1 MAMMLTQ
8 LGPLP
13 PSPGVLVEAAAVAT
27 EVVAEA
33 LISAEIELCRS
44 AADTA
49 VRQPPNPAPA
59 VEPCTEGVVGVGKLA
74 LFCVGAGKGRAHS
87 TRSRSI
93 SHRTATVRTDLT
105 SHLGG
110 DARGMEVPRAVS

>member
-1 MAMMLTQ
+1 MARLLTQ
-8 LGPLP
+8 QGPLP

-44 AADTA
+44 AAGTA

-59 VEPCTEGVVGVGKLA
+59 VEPCTEGVVRVGKLA
-74 LFCVGAGKGRAHS
+74 LFCVGA
-87 TRSRSI
+87 
-93 SHRTATVRTDLT
+93 
-105 SHLGG
+105 
-110 DARGMEVPRAVS
+110 